1 MANLQ
6 LKCISFGMAFVQSRN
21 LCEVRS
27 LTFAPILV
35 PVLGVMFHVVIVK
48 APPHVFGPKNHQTL
62 KLLAKLPPSCG
73 ALPNE
78 KPGGARS
85 IDVASPWWLPFASE
99 GGRPLRTSSEL
110 RDESSIGF
118 HGRREW
124 DCYGA
129 RMGRR
134 PQSLSLKG
142 ENDSAIDASKL
153 SLGRLFMSFTLL
165 LQISAE
171 HFRNLEKKLQLYCIH
186 SIYRIYVYMYVYAMT
201 IDRLV

>member
-1 MANLQ
+1 M
-6 LKCISFGMAFVQSRN
+6 LKLLI
-21 LCEVRS
+21 

-48 APPHVFGPKNHQTL
+48 APPMFLVPKNRETL
-62 KLLAKLPPSCG
+62 KLPPSCM
-73 ALPNE
+73 AVPNE

-110 RDESSIGF
+110 GDESSIGF

-129 RMGRR
+129 RIGRR

-142 ENDSAIDASKL
+142 EKHSAIDASKL
-153 SLGRLFMSFTLL
+153 SLGRLFMMTIHIAFLGALLKFSFTLL

-186 SIYRIYVYMYVYAMT
+186 SIYHIYMYMYVCIQY
-201 IDRLV
+201 DNR